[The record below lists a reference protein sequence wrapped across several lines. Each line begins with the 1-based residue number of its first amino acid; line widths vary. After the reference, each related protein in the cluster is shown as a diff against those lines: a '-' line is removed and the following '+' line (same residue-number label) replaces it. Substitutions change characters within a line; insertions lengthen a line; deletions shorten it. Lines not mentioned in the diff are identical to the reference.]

1 MPTRFARHM
10 TVRVVELVDT
20 PWQNAPLLDMIPA
33 DTRPLAWLG
42 FRQSMVGW
50 GRAAAWTGSGS
61 RAIAAAADWWRTLSG
76 TMTCDA
82 PDDAPRAPIAF
93 GSFGFSAD
101 TESTLIVPEI
111 CVIESDGRRWAAT
124 ASLDSTAP
132 EPLAALAQALV
143 PPPSPPK
150 APIGLVTGVGR
161 MTQDEWMQSVA
172 RLAERLAAGDAS
184 KAVMTRDM
192 CVHTDSSFTERHLVS
207 RLDALYPTT
216 WRFAVDGLVGATP
229 EMLASTS
236 KGRLRSR
243 VLAGTAR
250 PGRGAELMESE
261 KNRREHALAVESV
274 VQALTPIV
282 DSLSA
287 PDKPFILDLP
297 NVSHL
302 ATDID
307 ADLGGIGLL
316 DAVQALHPTAAVC
329 GTPRA
334 AALDLL
340 IRMERTQR
348 GRYSGPVGWVDADGE
363 GEFCIA
369 LRCGLIEDEGRTLR
383 VFAGGG
389 IMPDSSPASELAETR
404 AKMAPLLDALGVE

>member
-1 MPTRFARHM
+1 MPARFAHM
-10 TVRVVELVDT
+10 TVRVVELVDA

-33 DTRPLAWLG
+33 DTRPLVWLG

-50 GRAAAWTGSGS
+50 GCAAVWTGSGS
-61 RAIAAAADWWRTLSG
+61 HAVATAGDWWRALGES
-76 TMTCDA
+76 MTCDA
-82 PDDAPRAPIAF
+82 PSDAPHAPIAF

-111 CVIESDGRRWAAT
+111 CIIEADGRRWVAT
-124 ASLDSTAP
+124 ASRGDSAP
-132 EPLAALAQALV
+132 EPLAVLARALTPAPR
-143 PPPSPPK
+143 PPN

-192 CVHTDSSFTERHLVS
+192 CVRTDSSFTERHLLT

-216 WRFAVDGLVGATP
+216 WRFAVDRLVGATP

-243 VLAGTAR
+243 VLAGTAG
-250 PGRGAELMESE
+250 PGRGAELMGSE

-287 PDKPFILDLP
+287 PDEPFLLDLP

-302 ATDID
+302 ATDIN
-307 ADLGGIGLL
+307 ADLGGTSLL

-329 GTPRA
+329 GTPRT
-334 AALDLL
+334 AALELL
-340 IRMERTQR
+340 TRMERTQR
-348 GRYSGPVGWVDADGE
+348 GRYSGPVGWVDTGGE

-369 LRCGLIEDEGRTLR
+369 LRCGLIEDGGRTLR